1 MGNEG
6 YNIGKIGSSGCCMK
20 YVRLPALLLSLTV
33 LLPGAFAGDQQPAA
47 KPPKMTKQTR
57 MEIVRLVNAE
67 LVYVRSP
74 FPMGKDGLK
83 LRDGVVTPSGAELAQ
98 MMAMWGPAA
107 KNGDAVR
114 ITNVIFK
121 DNMVHV
127 EINGGPV
134 KKTKWYQRIS
144 VGGSG
149 GETPIAPTDANAN
162 ARGSFVDVF
171 FDGYVPEMTGSEFKQ
186 LLRPVLD
193 FESKSRE
200 EAYLETVPPKAKE
213 AIENHR
219 VLVGM
224 NREMVTFAKGR
235 PPKKVREREED
246 TEFEE
251 WIYGEPPQ
259 DVEFVRFVGDEVVRL
274 ETMKVNGTKLV
285 KVDKEIELEP
295 VTKVAKDEDTG
306 RPPNAPTLHRP
317 GEESDTP
324 LPGASTQGTAPR
336 RPTNIPD
343 PGTTTSPNFS
353 PSLSLNL
360 ASPTKG
366 L

>member
-1 MGNEG
+1 
-6 YNIGKIGSSGCCMK
+6 MK
-20 YVRLPALLLSLTV
+20 YRLPALLFTLFA
-33 LLPGAFAGDQQPAA
+33 LLAVASAGDKDSAP
-47 KPPKMTKQTR
+47 KPSNGKSPRMSKQTR
-57 MEIVRLVNAE
+57 MDLIRLVNAE

-83 LRDGVVTPSGAELAQ
+83 LRDGVVTPSGPQLAQ

-144 VGGSG
+144 VGGAG
-149 GETPIAPTDANAN
+149 GETPVAPSDPNAN

-171 FDGYVPEMTGSEFKQ
+171 FDPYIPEMTGQQFKQ
-186 LLRPVLD
+186 ILRPVLD
-193 FESKSRE
+193 FDSKSPE
-200 EAYLETVPPKAKE
+200 EAYLETIPPNAKE
-213 AIENHR
+213 AIQNHI

-224 NREMVTFAKGR
+224 NREMVTYSKGR

-246 TEFEE
+246 TEYEE

-259 DVEFVRFVGDEVVRL
+259 DVQFVRFVGDEVVKL
-274 ETMKVNGTKLV
+274 ETMKVDGTKTV
-285 KVDKEIELEP
+285 KVDKEISLEP
-295 VTKVAKDEDTG
+295 VTKIAKDEDAI
-306 RPPNAPTLHRP
+306 RPAGAPTLRRP

-324 LPGASTQGTAPR
+324 LPGGSGTAPR
-336 RPTNIPD
+336 DNRPTNVPN
-343 PGTTTSPNFS
+343 PGPTSSPNFR
-353 PSLSLNL
+353 PYLSQNL
-360 ASPTKG
+360 ASSGTR

>member
-1 MGNEG
+1 
-6 YNIGKIGSSGCCMK
+6 MK
-20 YVRLPALLLSLTV
+20 YRRLPALLLSLLA

-47 KPPKMTKQTR
+47 SNAPKMTKQTR
-57 MEIVRLVNAE
+57 MDLIRLVNAE

-83 LRDGVVTPSGAELAQ
+83 LRNGVVTPSGAELAQ
-98 MMAMWGPAA
+98 MVAMWGPAA

-121 DNMVHV
+121 DNMIHV

-144 VGGSG
+144 VGGAG

-162 ARGSFVDVF
+162 ARGSFVNVY
-171 FDGYVPEMTGSEFKQ
+171 FDSYVPEMTGQEFKA

-193 FESKSRE
+193 FDSKSTE
-200 EAYLETVPPKAKE
+200 EAYLETIPPKAKE
-213 AIENHR
+213 AIQNHQ

-224 NREMVTFAKGR
+224 NREMVTYAKGR

-246 TEFEE
+246 VEFEE

-259 DVEFVRFVGDEVVRL
+259 DVQFVRFIGDEVVKL
-274 ETMKVNGTKLV
+274 ETMKVDGTKIV
-285 KVDKEIELEP
+285 KVDKEISLEP
-295 VTKVAKDEDTG
+295 VTKVAKDEGTE
-306 RPPNAPTLHRP
+306 RAPNAPTLRRA
-317 GEESDTP
+317 GEENDAP
-324 LPGASTQGTAPR
+324 LPGTTTQGTAPR
-336 RPTNIPD
+336 DNRPKNVPD
-343 PGTTTSPNFS
+343 PGTTSSPNFRS
-353 PSLSLNL
+353 YQSQNL
-360 ASPTKG
+360 ATPGTR

>member
-1 MGNEG
+1 
-6 YNIGKIGSSGCCMK
+6 MK
-20 YVRLPALLLSLTV
+20 YRLFPAFLLSWFVFLA
-33 LLPGAFAGDQQPAA
+33 GASARDQPPTTS
-47 KPPKMTKQTR
+47 KPPKITKQTR
-57 MEIVRLVNAE
+57 MELVRLVNAE

-98 MMAMWGPAA
+98 MVAMWGPAA

-121 DNMVHV
+121 DNLIHV

-144 VGGSG
+144 VGGAA
-149 GETPIAPTDANAN
+149 GETPIAPSDPNAN
-162 ARGSFVDVF
+162 ARGSFVDVY
-171 FDGYVPEMTGSEFKQ
+171 FDSYVPEMTGQEFKA

-200 EAYLETVPPKAKE
+200 EAYLETVPPKAKK
-213 AIENHR
+213 AIENHQ

-224 NREMVTFAKGR
+224 NREMVTYSKGR
-235 PPKKVREREED
+235 PPKKVREREDE
-246 TEFEE
+246 TEYEE

-259 DVEFVRFVGDEVVRL
+259 DVEFVRFVGDEVVKL
-274 ETMKVNGTKLV
+274 ETMKVDGTKTV
-285 KVDKEIELEP
+285 KVDKEIDLEP
-295 VTKVAKDEDTG
+295 VTKVAKGEDTG
-306 RPPNAPTLHRP
+306 KPPNAPTLRRA
-317 GEESDTP
+317 GEENDAP
-324 LPGASTQGTAPR
+324 LPGGSGTAPR
-336 RPTNIPD
+336 DNRPQNVPD
-343 PGTTTSPNFS
+343 PGSTSPPNFR
-353 PSLSLNL
+353 PYLVQNL
-360 ASPTKG
+360 ASSGTR

>member
-1 MGNEG
+1 M
-6 YNIGKIGSSGCCMK
+6 S
-20 YVRLPALLLSLTV
+20 
-33 LLPGAFAGDQQPAA
+33 
-47 KPPKMTKQTR
+47 KQTR
-57 MEIVRLVNAE
+57 MELIRLVNAE

-83 LRDGVVTPSGAELAQ
+83 LRNGVVTPSGADLAQ

-144 VGGSG
+144 VGGAG
-149 GETPIAPTDANAN
+149 GDTPIAPSDPNAN

-171 FDGYVPEMTGSEFKQ
+171 FDPYVPEMTGQEFKQ
-186 LLRPVLD
+186 VLRPVLD
-193 FESKSRE
+193 FNSKSPE
-200 EAYLETVPPKAKE
+200 EAYLETIPPKAKE
-213 AIENHR
+213 AIQNHQ

-224 NREMVTFAKGR
+224 NREMVTYAKGR

-246 TEFEE
+246 TEYEE

-259 DVEFVRFVGDEVVRL
+259 DVQFVRFVGDEVVKL
-274 ETMKVNGTKLV
+274 ETMKVDGTKLV
-285 KVDKEIELEP
+285 KVDKEISLEP
-295 VTKVAKDEDTG
+295 VTKIAKDEDAV
-306 RPPNAPTLHRP
+306 RPAGAPTLRRP
-317 GEESDTP
+317 GEENDTT
-324 LPGASTQGTAPR
+324 LPGGSGTAPR
-336 RPTNIPD
+336 DNRPTNVPN
-343 PGTTTSPNFS
+343 PGPTSSPNFR
-353 PSLSLNL
+353 PYLSQNL
-360 ASPTKG
+360 ASPSTR

>member
-1 MGNEG
+1 
-6 YNIGKIGSSGCCMK
+6 MK
-20 YVRLPALLLSLTV
+20 YRQLPGLMFSLFALLALACAS
-33 LLPGAFAGDQQPAA
+33 DQEPAA
-47 KPPKMTKQTR
+47 SKTPNATPPKMSKQTR
-57 MEIVRLVNAE
+57 MELIRLVNAE

-74 FPMGKDGLK
+74 FPMGKEGLK
-83 LRDGVVTPSGAELAQ
+83 LRNGVVTPSGPELAQ

-144 VGGSG
+144 VGGAG
-149 GETPIAPTDANAN
+149 GETPIAPSDPNAN

-171 FDGYVPEMTGSEFKQ
+171 FDPYVPEMTGKEFKL

-193 FESKSRE
+193 FESKSPE

-213 AIENHR
+213 AIQNHM

-224 NREMVTFAKGR
+224 NREMVTYAKGR

-246 TEFEE
+246 TEYEE

-259 DVEFVRFVGDEVVRL
+259 DVQFVRFIGDEVVKL
-274 ETMKVNGTKLV
+274 ETMKVDGTKIV
-285 KVDKEIELEP
+285 KVDKEISLEP
-295 VTKVAKDEDTG
+295 VTKIAKDEDTV
-306 RPPNAPTLHRP
+306 RPASAPTLRRA
-317 GEESDTP
+317 GEESDAP
-324 LPGASTQGTAPR
+324 LPGGSGTAPR
-336 RPTNIPD
+336 DNRPKDVPN
-343 PGTTTSPNFS
+343 PGPTSSPNFRPYVS
-353 PSLSLNL
+353 QNL
-360 ASPTKG
+360 ASSGTR

>member
-1 MGNEG
+1 
-6 YNIGKIGSSGCCMK
+6 MK
-20 YVRLPALLLSLTV
+20 YRRLPALLLSLPV
-33 LLPGAFAGDQQPAA
+33 LLACLFARDQQPA
-47 KPPKMTKQTR
+47 KPSKMTKQTR
-57 MEIVRLVNAE
+57 MELIRLVNAE

-74 FPMGKDGLK
+74 FPMGRDGLK

-98 MMAMWGPAA
+98 LVAMWGPAA

-114 ITNVIFK
+114 ITDVIFK

-149 GETPIAPTDANAN
+149 GQTPIAPSDSNAN
-162 ARGSFVDVF
+162 ARGSFVDVY
-171 FDGYVPEMTGSEFKQ
+171 FDGYIPEMTGREFKQ

-193 FESKSRE
+193 FDSKSPE

-213 AIENHR
+213 AIENHK

-224 NREMVTFAKGR
+224 NREMVTYAKGR

-259 DVEFVRFVGDEVVRL
+259 DVEFVRFIGDEVVRL
-274 ETMKVNGTKLV
+274 ETMKVNGTKTV
-285 KVDKEIELEP
+285 KVDKEITLDA

-306 RPPNAPTLHRP
+306 KPAKAPTLHRA
-317 GEESDTP
+317 GEETDAP
-324 LPGASTQGTAPR
+324 LPGASTTGTAPR

-343 PGTTTSPNFS
+343 PGPTSSPNFR
-353 PSLSLNL
+353 PYLSLNL
-360 ASPTKG
+360 ASPTTG